1 LKKLIILLCL
11 AALTAFPA
19 FADTTDKTIS
29 FNEVWKL
36 VKDHSPELKA
46 ADYDL
51 KAAKIG
57 ESRAANHWYPH
68 LTLNAKA
75 FETDD
80 PATSFMSVLEER
92 QIGPADFASQALN
105 QPPDSFYE
113 QGSLSLDFPLY
124 EGGAKTSMADS
135 ATQSRK
141 AQEMQQK
148 AVLTAQYVQ
157 LAGSYAGL
165 LVLADE
171 QMDIQQLDENVG
183 GILKRYSIG
192 SKSNPVGYSG
202 LLGLKNLQNRLEGLQ
217 AQARAQ
223 VNTLKNQIQIQAE
236 SLEGDWSPEPA
247 QATDFLDHVFS
258 VGDSSQE
265 PAFVLAAQAGADAV
279 EKMRGAQ
286 SALLLPQ
293 VGLFGEGDL
302 NNGDRNLA
310 SSYTVG
316 AYLRWDLLDISNW
329 GAGEQAGDT
338 AQAAQARAEELKRQ
352 AQSSLVQAR
361 ESLSALKTNLSLME
375 DSQTMLEEQTETAKG
390 LFKNG
395 SINAL
400 QLVEVLARRAD
411 LISTKA
417 QAQMDL
423 VQARVTLV
431 MNSGFQET
439 DNDNQ

>member
-1 LKKLIILLCL
+1 MRKVLTVVSLLFLSPVL
-11 AALTAFPA
+11 AA
-19 FADTTDKTIS
+19 ADTDKIYS
-29 FNEVWKL
+29 FSAVWKM

-51 KAAKIG
+51 KAAQIG
-57 ESRAANHWYPH
+57 ENRAANYWYPR

-75 FETDD
+75 FETND
-80 PATSFMSVLEER
+80 PAASFMSVLEER
-92 QIGPADFASQALN
+92 QISQVDFDPRSLN

-113 QGSLSLDFPLY
+113 QGSLMLDFPLY
-124 EGGAKTSMADS
+124 EGGAKTAMADA

-141 AQEMQQK
+141 AQELQQK

-171 QMDIQQLDENVG
+171 QTDIQQLNENVV

-202 LLGLKNLQNRLEGLQ
+202 LLGLKNLQNRLEGFQAQ
-217 AQARAQ
+217 AQAR
-223 VNTLKNQIQIQAE
+223 VNTLKSQIQIQAE
-236 SLEGDWSPEPA
+236 TLPGDWSAESA
-247 QATDFLDHVFS
+247 EASEFLDKVFPAS
-258 VGDSSQE
+258 NSPQT
-265 PAFVLAAQAGADAV
+265 PAFVLASQAGADAV
-279 EKMRGAQ
+279 EKTQGTQ

-302 NNGDRNLA
+302 NNGDRDLA

-316 AYLRWDLLDISNW
+316 AYLQWDLLDISNW

-338 AQAAQARAEELKRQ
+338 AQAAQARAEALKRQ

-361 ESLSALKTNLSLME
+361 ESLSALKTNLSLMV
-375 DSQTMLEEQTETAKG
+375 DSQSMLEEQTETAKG

-411 LISTKA
+411 LITAKA

-431 MNSGFQET
+431 MNSGFQEA
-439 DNDNQ
+439 DNDNP